1 MFTVNSAAFDP
12 RTVHIS
18 NMTSPRTG
26 NTVSNQF
33 VIDSSR
39 YSFFQS
45 YASLVAVYDK
55 NERSITLGHAW
66 NYSKTTLKY
75 LKMWLESDA
84 FNAWAYIR
92 DEFRGRTLSETIRKA
107 IDAGV
112 IEYDCDIAGVIDYYS
127 GAIDYDCDME

>member
-12 RTVHIS
+12 RTVHIR
-18 NMTSPRTG
+18 NLLNQRTG

-45 YASLVAVYDK
+45 YDSLVAVYDK
-55 NERSITLGHAW
+55 KERSITLGQAW

-75 LKMWLESDA
+75 LKIWLESDA

-92 DEFRGRTLSETIRKA
+92 DRYAGRTFSETIRKA
-107 IDAGV
+107 MAAGV
-112 IEYDCDIAGVIDYYS
+112 IEYDCDIAGVIE
-127 GAIDYDCDME
+127 CD